1 MKTERIQ
8 QPFRKTPRPPRRGDV
23 RRLQQGMAVETSLKL
38 GVNLLL
44 CIAAMT
50 ALIRLFPYQQIQQAK
65 LAEVRRAV
73 QETETRVNKLRSQL
87 NRNFDPEQTQ
97 QLMQEQSYRVD
108 PNRRRIF
115 WMLQEQ

>member
-1 MKTERIQ
+1 MKTERIR
-8 QPFRKTPRPPRRGDV
+8 QPSRKTSCPSRQGDV
-23 RRLQQGMAVETSLKL
+23 RRLHQGIAVETSLKL
-38 GVNLLL
+38 GANLLL
-44 CIAAMT
+44 CVAATT
-50 ALIRLFPYQQIQQAK
+50 ALIKLFPYQQIQQAK

-87 NRNFDPEQTQ
+87 NRNFDSEQTK

-108 PNRRRIF
+108 PNQRRIF